1 MDMPG
6 AAQQVALAAIAFEQ
20 RRTGRRPSSATA
32 VMSNDTLVITLHAA
46 LSPAEQALANSEKG
60 APQVQEF
67 HRQLFKDAADSL
79 RADIKRIIGVEVR
92 HGTVEIDMATGTVMQ
107 VFLLAGRVPADH
119 WSGNGRDEQF

>member
-20 RRTGRRPSSATA
+20 QRTGRLPRWATA
-32 VMSNDTLVITLHAA
+32 VMSDDTLVITLHAA
-46 LSPAEQALANSEKG
+46 LSPAERALANSTH
-60 APQVQEF
+60 AASQLQEF

-79 RADIKRIIGVEVR
+79 RGEIKRITGVEVR
-92 HGTVEIDMATGTVMQ
+92 HGTLEADMTSGTLVQ
-107 VFLLAGRVPADH
+107 VFLLADRVPADH